1 MRKIHALLAAAV
13 LLSGAA
19 QAQNR
24 PQITNGDFETWTFD
38 GVNLPNYFNSFQTAD
53 GSYASYGYDSSN
65 RQVQRSTDTRPGSAG
80 QYSCHIWSRLV
91 EVKILGIT
99 IAKAN
104 AQGNLTTGRVHAGST
119 SADGD
124 NNFNYS
130 DRDGSNT
137 LNGFKN
143 PCAMPFTG
151 KPDSLVVWVK
161 FTPDGT
167 DTSNPYAKISATIH
181 SDYDYVDGATASSTS
196 DSKYVVAKAVN
207 QTITKTNGQWKRIS
221 IPFVYT
227 NNGAEPKYILLT
239 ATTNAKAGKGG
250 TNDHMY
256 LDDITLV
263 YNQSYQL
270 SIPAQGWASM
280 YLGFNAKVPSNAKV
294 YYVTELVAGYA
305 KLQEIPAG
313 SVIPANTGVIV
324 RSDASSVTFESSIMD
339 PVAVTGNIL
348 KGRTTATGV
357 NGRKFYV
364 LSPASTKERAVF
376 GLYQGT
382 GLGANKAYIE
392 AQ

>member
-1 MRKIHALLAAAV
+1 MRKTIAILVAAV

-19 QAQNR
+19 QAQSR

-91 EVKILGIT
+91 EVKILFFSV
-99 IAKAN
+99 KAN

-124 NNFNYS
+124 NNYNYS

-151 KPDSLVVWVK
+151 KPDSLVAWVK

-181 SDYDYVDGATASSTS
+181 SDFDYIDGATESSTS
-196 DSKYVVAKAVN
+196 DSKYVVAKAIN
-207 QTITKTNGQWKRIS
+207 QTIAKTNGQWKRIS
-221 IPFVYT
+221 IPFKYT

-239 ATTNAKAGKGG
+239 ATTNANAGKGG

-270 SIPAQGWASM
+270 NIPSQGWASM
-280 YLGFNAKVPSNAKV
+280 YLGFNAKVPANAKV

-324 RSDASSVTFESSIMD
+324 RSDAASVTFESSAMD
-339 PVAVTGNIL
+339 PAVVTGNIL
-348 KGRTTATGV
+348 KGRASASGV
-357 NGRKFYV
+357 NGRKLYV
-364 LSPASTKERAVF
+364 LSPASTKDRAVF

-392 AQ
+392 VQ

>member
-1 MRKIHALLAAAV
+1 MRKTIAILVAAV

-53 GSYASYGYDSSN
+53 GTYSSYGYSSSN
-65 RQVQRSTDTRPGSAG
+65 RQVKRSTDIRPGSTG
-80 QYSCHIWSRLV
+80 KYSCDIWSRLV
-91 EVKILGIT
+91 EVKILGVT

-119 SADGD
+119 SADGKD
-124 NNFNYS
+124 NYNYS

-151 KPDSLVVWVK
+151 QPDSLVAWVK
-161 FTPDGT
+161 FAPDGT
-167 DTSNPYAKISATIH
+167 DTNNPYAKLTAIIH
-181 SDYDYVDGATASSTS
+181 DDFDYIDGSKEEYSS
-196 DSKYVVAKAVN
+196 DSKHVVAKAVN
-207 QTITKTNGQWKRIS
+207 QRIAKTNGQWKRIS

-227 NNGAEPKYILLT
+227 NNGAQPKYILLT
-239 ATTNAKAGKGG
+239 AATNAVPGKGG

-270 SIPAQGWASM
+270 NIPSQGWASM
-280 YLGFNAKVPSNAKV
+280 YLGFNAKVPANAKV

-339 PVAVTGNIL
+339 PVTVTGNIL